1 MEDGLYDQ
9 LIDAVLAEALSEISA
24 SQTRQVEISG
34 SDLDSYLSS
43 AVAKRMAQH
52 LASLDHDQLKIQA
65 FNAVID
71 ALDGPTLADGVP
83 RVLRGLVAS
92 PTGNLSVLD
101 AQPAIPL
108 AQPALLTNAKG
119 EPRIGSELATEIL
132 SAARVDILMAFVKQ
146 TGLNLIAEQLR
157 SLRDRGIEVRLITSA
172 YMGATEPAALMNL
185 VSEFNVQVR
194 VDYLAR
200 ANRLH
205 AKAWLIERSTGYGT
219 AYIGSS
225 NLSRAAMVDGL
236 EWNVRLTEQQS
247 PELLDKVRI
256 AFETYWN
263 SSDFLPFT
271 GSAEDLELL
280 EEALHRAKQYSGG
293 SAGKLTIA
301 NLDVRPWPFQQKMLD
316 DLEVERQTHGRHRN
330 LLIAATGSGKT
341 VMAAL
346 DYKRL
351 KEVDPKRR
359 LLFIAHTKE
368 ILEQA
373 RATFAQVLRDP
384 EFGELLVDGNVPRS
398 NLHVFASI
406 QSLSSKQRFQEFSPS
421 QFEVVII
428 DEFHHAEA
436 KTYRQVIDHF
446 KPEEFLALTATPERS
461 DGVRVQDVFFNGRV
475 ASELR
480 LWDALDQEILTP
492 FSYFG
497 IFDDVDYK
505 KLTWSGGKYES
516 RSLSNLLTGNEVR
529 ARLIV
534 QQLTSKF
541 GDLSKL
547 RAIAFCVSVEHA
559 RFMEKYFTLQGLH
572 VRCVLGETDAV
583 SRAESIRLF
592 RNGELQ
598 ILLAVDVFNEG
609 FDAPDANAIL
619 MLRPTESP
627 LIFLQQLGRGLRKSV
642 NKESVLVLDFVG
654 NHRVEYRQDLRLT
667 ILTGRHRGE
676 LARDLRDGF
685 PYLPS
690 GVSIQ
695 LDRKTREHVLASLRD
710 QVAPSS
716 RKLADEIQSL
726 GSTDFAAYLEKSGRE
741 PWEIYRSR
749 GDSWSKLSGQ
759 LQGEDHSVF
768 AHLARNLIHVNDA
781 FRASA
786 YLEILKGNYPRWHD
800 ASDSQRRA
808 LNMFVW
814 NLFPDGQSKN
824 SIDQT
829 IAMLQK
835 DSHFVSEASVLLS
848 LAAESAKVSSECLP
862 LGPLTLP
869 LVHHANYTRAEL
881 LAATGWCTAP
891 NSEFESVAKEATSAK
906 PSDHRE
912 GVAWLPGLNL
922 DLLFVTLQKGAGFSA
937 TTRYHDYA
945 ESREVFHWDSQN
957 ATSADSP
964 TGLRYRSQS
973 PKTSH
978 VLLALRETSE
988 ADGGFT
994 QTYRMCGFM
1003 DYMKHVG
1010 SRPMQIWW
1018 QLRKPLDLETWQ
1030 AASAV
1035 RVA

>member
-9 LIDAVLAEALSEISA
+9 LIDAVLEEALSEIPA
-24 SQTRQVEISG
+24 SQTKQVEISG
-34 SDLDSYLSS
+34 ADLDFYLAST
-43 AVAKRMAQH
+43 VAKRMEQH
-52 LASLDHDQLKIQA
+52 LALLDDDQLKIEA
-65 FNAVID
+65 FNSVVS
-71 ALDGPTLADGVP
+71 ALDGSGLTDEVP
-83 RVLRGLVAS
+83 RVLRGLVGS

-132 SAARVDILMAFVKQ
+132 SATRVDILMAFVKQ

-157 SLRDRGIEVRLITSA
+157 NLRDRGIEVRLITSA

-205 AKAWLIERSTGYGT
+205 AKAWLIERSTRYGT

-236 EWNVRLTEQQS
+236 EWNVRLTEQRS
-247 PELLDKVRI
+247 PELLEKVRI
-256 AFETYWN
+256 AFESYWN
-263 SSDFLPFT
+263 SSDFQPFT
-271 GSAEDLELL
+271 GSVEDIELL

-301 NLDVRPWPFQQKMLD
+301 NLDVKPWPFQQKMLD
-316 DLEVERQTHGRHRN
+316 DLEVERLTHGRHRN

-351 KEVDPKRR
+351 READPKRR

-373 RATFAQVLRDP
+373 RATFAQVLKDP
-384 EFGELLVDGNVPRS
+384 DFGELLVDGNVPRS

-406 QSLSSKQRFQEFSPS
+406 QSLSSKKRFQEFSPKH
-421 QFEVVII
+421 FEVVII

-436 KTYRQVIDHF
+436 RTYRQVIDHF
-446 KPEEFLALTATPERS
+446 EPQEFLGLTATPERS
-461 DGVRVQDVFFNGRV
+461 DGVRVQDEFFDGRV

-505 KLTWSGGKYES
+505 NLTWSGGKYES
-516 RSLSNLLTGNEVR
+516 RSLSKLLTGNEVR

-534 QQLTSKF
+534 QQLKSKF
-541 GDLSKL
+541 GDLSQLK
-547 RAIAFCVSVEHA
+547 AIAFCVSVEHA
-559 RFMEKYFTLQGLH
+559 RFMEEFLTQQGLS
-572 VRCVLGETDAV
+572 VRCVLGETGAA
-583 SRAESIRLF
+583 SRAESIRQF
-592 RNGELQ
+592 RTGEIQ

-627 LIFLQQLGRGLRKSV
+627 LIFLQQLGRGLRKSA

-667 ILTGRHRGE
+667 IITGRHRGE
-676 LARDLRDGF
+676 LARDIQNGF

-695 LDRKTREHVLASLRD
+695 LDRKTREHVLASLRE
-710 QVAPSS
+710 QVSPSS
-716 RKLADEIQSL
+716 RKLAEEIKRL
-726 GSTDFAAYLEKSGRE
+726 GLTDFAAYLEKSGRE

-749 GDSWSKLSGQ
+749 GDSWAKLSADSGKPTTS
-759 LQGEDHSVF
+759 EY
-768 AHLARNLIHVNDA
+768 AHLARNLIHVNDT
-781 FRASA
+781 FRATA
-786 YLEILKGNYPRWHD
+786 YLAILEGMYPNWTD
-800 ASDSQRRA
+800 ASDDQRRVM
-808 LNMFVW
+808 NMFVW
-814 NLFPDGQSKN
+814 NLFPDGHGAR
-824 SIDQT
+824 SIDST
-829 IAMLQK
+829 ISALSQ
-835 DSHFVSEASVLLS
+835 DPEFLYEAHILLS
-848 LAAESAKVSSECLP
+848 IAAQSAKVLSNCLAVRSAR
-862 LGPLTLP
+862 LP
-869 LVHHANYTRAEL
+869 IVLHANYTRAEL
-881 LAATGWCTAP
+881 LAATGWCSAP
-891 NSEFESVAKEATSAK
+891 KSPFATPAKDVTNAK
-906 PSDHRE
+906 PSGHRE
-912 GVAWLPGLNL
+912 GVAWLPGLDL
-922 DLLFVTLQKGAGFSA
+922 DLLFVTLQKGDGFSA

-945 ESREVFHWDSQN
+945 EGRDVFHWESQN
-957 ATSADSP
+957 ATSPESP
-964 TGLRYRSQS
+964 TGRRYRNQL
-973 PKTSH
+973 TSKSN
-978 VLLALRETSE
+978 VLLALRESKESE
-988 ADGGFT
+988 GGFT
-994 QTYRMCGFM
+994 QTYKMCGFM
-1003 DYMKHVG
+1003 DFMKSVG
-1010 SRPMQIWW
+1010 SQPMQIWW
-1018 QLRKPLDLETWQ
+1018 QLRNPLDLETWQ